1 MALKERTVTDKV
13 EIVTEFKH
21 IQVRQAVEIYDTI
34 SNEVKAQ
41 SYHRAVAV
49 CGDDA
54 AAAALG
60 VADIAAVVWTDEVK
74 AAYAASL
81 PVVAE

>member
-13 EIVTEFKH
+13 EIVSAFKH

-54 AAAALG
+54 AAAALN

>member
-1 MALKERTVTDKV
+1 MALKERTVTDKI
-13 EIVTEFKH
+13 EIVGQFKH
-21 IQVRQAVEIYDTI
+21 IQVRQAIEIYDTI

-41 SYHRAVAV
+41 SYHRAVVV

-54 AAAALG
+54 AAAEYG
-60 VADIAAVVWTDEVK
+60 VADIAAVVWTDELK

-81 PVVAE
+81 APVVE

>member
-1 MALKERTVTDKV
+1 MALKERTVTDKI
-13 EIVTEFKH
+13 EIVGQFKH
-21 IQVRQAVEIYDTI
+21 IQVRQAIEIYDTI

-41 SYHRAVAV
+41 SYHRAVVV

-54 AAAALG
+54 AAAQYG
-60 VADIAAVVWTDEVK
+60 VADIAAVVWTDELK

-81 PVVAE
+81 APVVE

>member
-1 MALKERTVTDKV
+1 MALKERTVTDQI
-13 EIVTEFKH
+13 EIVGQFKH
-21 IQVRQAVEIYDTI
+21 IQVRQAIEIYDTL

-41 SYHRAVAV
+41 SYHRAVVV

-54 AAAALG
+54 AAAEYG
-60 VADIAAVVWTDEVK
+60 VADIAAVVWTDELK

-81 PVVAE
+81 APVVE

>member
-21 IQVRQAVEIYDTI
+21 IQVRQAVQIYDTI

-41 SYHRAVAV
+41 SYHRAVVV

-54 AAAALG
+54 AAAQYG

-81 PVVAE
+81 VPVAE